1 LEAAYLYLF
10 ETLRKG
16 FGLLQRDPKMVF
28 SRRPLTCSG
37 RGDTFEA
44 FLTYRASE
52 NGYSKA
58 DAKLGSIEDPRDPG
72 Q

>member
-1 LEAAYLYLF
+1 
-10 ETLRKG
+10 
-16 FGLLQRDPKMVF
+16 MVF
-28 SRRPLTCSG
+28 SRPPLTCSG

>member
-1 LEAAYLYLF
+1 MSGELLI
-10 ETLRKG
+10 
-16 FGLLQRDPKMVF
+16 FGTNQQF
-28 SRRPLTCSG
+28 AT
-37 RGDTFEA
+37 DTFEA

-58 DAKLGSIEDPRDPG
+58 DVKLGSIEDPRDPG